1 MIGLLTHTLN
11 HSPMKFFTALA
22 DADFAR
28 NAFKA
33 AGLDFDKEIAAK
45 NTDCIKAALAAAK
58 PGEGA
63 ESILAAAKTEN
74 DELIAKVD
82 SLTKSAAAR
91 HTEIITA
98 VDALGF
104 KMADAI
110 SDDGK
115 IDSAKLDEQKSKIV
129 AKAARDMVAKAGHPG
144 VLDEVPADPAA
155 KKKEQKKADENI
167 SGADRLARDFN
178 AQIAAKFAA
187 RPATNFQP

>member
-1 MIGLLTHTLN
+1 
-11 HSPMKFFTALA
+11 MKFFTALA
-22 DADFAR
+22 DAEFAR

-33 AGLDFDKEIAAK
+33 AGLDFEKESAAK
-45 NTDCIKAALAAAK
+45 NTDAIKSALAAAK

-74 DELIAKVD
+74 DELSAKVD

-91 HTEIITA
+91 HTEIISA

-104 KMADAI
+104 KMADVI
-110 SDDGK
+110 SADGK

-144 VLDEVPADPAA
+144 VLDELPVDAT
-155 KKKEQKKADENI
+155 KTKEQKKADD
-167 SGADRLARDFN
+167 SVQGADRLKRDFN
-178 AQIAAKFAA
+178 AQAIFKHPG
-187 RPATNFQP
+187 RN

>member
-1 MIGLLTHTLN
+1 
-11 HSPMKFFTALA
+11 MKFFTALA
-22 DADFAR
+22 DAEFAR

-45 NTDCIKAALAAAK
+45 NNDCIKSALAAAK

-74 DELIAKVD
+74 DELSAKVD
-82 SLTKSAAAR
+82 SLTKSAATR
-91 HTEIITA
+91 HTEIISA

-110 SDDGK
+110 SADGK

-144 VLDEVPADPAA
+144 VLDEVPAISAADA
-155 KKKEQKKADENI
+155 KKKDAKADNVT
-167 SGADRLARDFN
+167 GADRLKRDFN
-178 AQIAAKFAA
+178 AQEIFKHPG
-187 RPATNFQP
+187 RN